1 MYRAVWG
8 DCGQSAGSGTWPR
21 WMSSHSIQPSNAAY
35 LDLSEGPPSVKQI
48 CTTSEVGVICTLR
61 VYSVSSC
68 RSSVKTLNK
77 MGLSTSPWGTA
88 VVMGCQLELTPLS
101 TICEAQLCSMFLTPR
116 RVRLC
121 RPRAACFCRSILWE
135 TLSKAL
141 LKCRLTTCRIIAS

>member
-1 MYRAVWG
+1 M
-8 DCGQSAGSGTWPR
+8 
-21 WMSSHSIQPSNAAY
+21 IAAKVQDPA
-35 LDLSEGPPSVKQI
+35 LGLVECHPILFSPVMQLICVKGLLTVKQI

-61 VYSVSSC
+61 LYSVSSC

-88 VVMGCQLELTPLS
+88 VVTGHQLELTPLS

-116 RVRLC
+116 RVCPC
-121 RPRAACFCRSILWE
+121 RPRAACFCWSISWE

-141 LKCRLTTCRIIAS
+141 LKFR